1 MSEVVQYYLEIDK
14 KANKYKTKPKFN
26 NEDLNLLS
34 IEKFPVI
41 ITEDNKKQT
50 TISSNLQ
57 ELKDKMKTEENKDT
71 F

>member
-41 ITEDNKKQT
+41 ITEDNKK
-50 TISSNLQ
+50 
-57 ELKDKMKTEENKDT
+57 
-71 F
+71 